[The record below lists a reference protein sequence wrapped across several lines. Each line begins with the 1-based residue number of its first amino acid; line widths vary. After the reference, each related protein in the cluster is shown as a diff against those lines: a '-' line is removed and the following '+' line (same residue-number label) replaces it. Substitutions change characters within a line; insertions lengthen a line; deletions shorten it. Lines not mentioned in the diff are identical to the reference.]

1 MNKFAKLA
9 LLVVSLGV
17 LALVLDQFHP
27 GTSQAAGSAPVM
39 VTNTPL
45 PVNVGSPNVNVAN
58 VPTVNLNGVP
68 GVLVANSIGQ
78 AVPVRDL
85 DNPDPALHPFQTT
98 LCETTNQGLFPCS
111 LSNTFTVDS
120 NIRGF
125 VIEYVSAA
133 CENNS
138 TNGRTADYVGILGT
152 AGGVGAGHLVVQFGR
167 EVIGST
173 FTNITF
179 GQQTRIY
186 ADPGSAVR
194 LSFSPGSIDGR
205 CEATLSGHEIP

>member
-1 MNKFAKLA
+1 MNKLAKITVVVVVFGIFAIA
-9 LLVVSLGV
+9 
-17 LALVLDQFHP
+17 LDQFRP
-27 GTSQAAGSAPVM
+27 GTSEAGGAAPVM

-45 PVNVGSPNVNVAN
+45 PVDVGSPNVKVTN

-68 GVLVANSIGQ
+68 GVLVANSIAQ

-85 DNPDPALHPFQTT
+85 DNPDPALHPFQTN
-98 LCETTNQGLFPCS
+98 LCETTNQSLYPCT

-120 NIRGF
+120 TIRGF
-125 VIEYVSAA
+125 VIEYVSAS

-138 TNGRTADYVGILGT
+138 TNGRTNDYVGIHNT
-152 AGGVGAGHLVVQFGR
+152 AGGVAAAHLVVQFGR

>member
-1 MNKFAKLA
+1 MNKFAKITLM
-9 LLVVSLGV
+9 VVGFGV
-17 LALVLDQFHP
+17 LAIALGQVHP

-68 GVLVANSIGQ
+68 GVLVANSIAE

-85 DNPDPALHPFQTT
+85 DNPDPAVHPFQAR
-98 LCETTNQGLFPCS
+98 LCETVNPSLYPCDV
-111 LSNTFTVDS
+111 SNTLTVDS
-120 NIRGF
+120 TIRGF
-125 VIEYVSAA
+125 VIEYVSAS

-138 TNGRTADYVGILGT
+138 TIGRTADYIGIHNT
-152 AGGVGAGHLVVQFGR
+152 AGGVAAIHYVVQFGR
-167 EVIGST
+167 DVIGNSFT
-173 FTNITF
+173 FITF
-179 GQQTRIY
+179 GQETRIY
-186 ADPGSAVR
+186 TDPGSTVR

>member
-45 PVNVGSPNVNVAN
+45 PVNIGSPNVNVAN

-68 GVLVANSIGQ
+68 GVLVANSIGE

-85 DNPDPALHPFQTT
+85 DNPDPALHPFQTA
-98 LCETTNQGLFPCS
+98 LCETVNQSLFPCNV
-111 LSNTFTVDS
+111 SNTFTVDS

-125 VIEYVSAA
+125 VIEYVSAS

-138 TNGRTADYVGILGT
+138 NSRTADYVGISGT
-152 AGGVGAGHLVVQFGR
+152 AGGVAAFHFVAQFGR
-167 EVIGST
+167 EVIGNAFT
-173 FTNITF
+173 FITF
-179 GQQTRIY
+179 AQQTRIY

-194 LSFSPGSIDGR
+194 LSFSPASIDGR
-205 CEATLSGHEIP
+205 CEATLSGHVIP